1 MTAMSRSRN
10 DAKNGKIDAALFGR
24 LILVLMRLT
33 LGAWMINSGLS
44 HWLTNW
50 GYPPIFPQPLGS
62 LPASNQMLVTLLE
75 TGVFDVVKACELL
88 AGVLLLLDL
97 FVPFALAM
105 TLPIS
110 FMVFFN
116 AIVLNLRYGLIFST
130 SMSVWCLYL
139 NLILILAYL
148 RYYLPM
154 LTCRAP
160 LGSLE
165 DFKGLPTVFAS
176 CQEERR
182 ST

>member
-1 MTAMSRSRN
+1 MIALGN
-10 DAKNGKIDAALFGR
+10 AKNSATKGKIDAASVGR
-24 LILVLMRLT
+24 LTLTLMRLT

-50 GYPPIFPQPLGS
+50 GFPPIFPQPLGS
-62 LPASNQMLVTLLE
+62 LPASNQMLVTLIE

-110 FMVFFN
+110 FMVFYN
-116 AIVLNLRYGLIFST
+116 AIVLNLRYSLIFST
-130 SMSVWCLYL
+130 SMSVLCLYM
-139 NLILILAYL
+139 NVILILAYL

-154 LTCRAP
+154 LSCRAS

-165 DFKGLPTVFAS
+165 DFKQLPTVFAS
-176 CQEERR
+176 RQEERR

>member
-1 MTAMSRSRN
+1 MTNSRN
-10 DAKNGKIDAALFGR
+10 DARHGKIDAALLGR
-24 LILVLMRLT
+24 LILILMRLT
-33 LGAWMINSGLS
+33 LGAWMINSGMS

-75 TGVFDVVKACELL
+75 TGVFDMVKACELI

-110 FMVFFN
+110 IMVFFN
-116 AIVLNLRYGLIFST
+116 AIVLNLRYSLLFST

-139 NLILILAYL
+139 NVILMLAYL

-154 LTCRAP
+154 LTCRAR
-160 LGSLE
+160 LGSLQ
-165 DFKGLPTVFAS
+165 DFKRLPTIFAS

-182 ST
+182 DI

>member
-1 MTAMSRSRN
+1 MNVLGNVKIA
-10 DAKNGKIDAALFGR
+10 KIDAALIGR
-24 LILVLMRLT
+24 MMVTLMRLT

-50 GYPPIFPQPLGS
+50 GFPPIFPQPLGT
-62 LPASNQMLVTLLE
+62 LPASNAMLVTLLE
-75 TGVFDVVKACELL
+75 TGVFDIVKACELL
-88 AGVLLLLDL
+88 AGLLLLLDL

-165 DFKGLPTVFAS
+165 DFKRLPTVFAS

>member
-1 MTAMSRSRN
+1 MIAQTNAT
-10 DAKNGKIDAALFGR
+10 NGRIDAAVIGR
-24 LILVLMRLT
+24 LILTLMRLT

-62 LPASNQMLVTLLE
+62 LPASNAMLVTLIE

-88 AGVLLLLDL
+88 AGLLLLLDL

-110 FMVFFN
+110 FMVIFN
-116 AIVLNLRYGLIFST
+116 AIVLNLRYEMIFST

-139 NLILILAYL
+139 NVILILAYL

-154 LTCRAP
+154 LTCRAS
-160 LGSLE
+160 LGRLE
-165 DFKGLPTVFAS
+165 DFKQLPTVFAS
-176 CQEERR
+176 CPEERR
-182 ST
+182 SV

>member
-1 MTAMSRSRN
+1 MTAMAS
-10 DAKNGKIDAALFGR
+10 AKNDSKHGKFDAALFGR
-24 LILVLMRLT
+24 MIIALMRLT

-50 GYPPIFPQPLGS
+50 GYPPIFPQPLGT
-62 LPASNQMLVTLLE
+62 LPASNQMLVTLIE
-75 TGVFDVVKACELL
+75 TGVFDVVKACELI
-88 AGVLLLLDL
+88 AGLLLLLDL

-110 FMVFFN
+110 FMVIFN
-116 AIVLNLRYGLIFST
+116 AIVLNHRYEMILST

-154 LTCRAP
+154 LTCRAS
-160 LGSLE
+160 LGTLE
-165 DFKGLPTVFAS
+165 DFKRLPTVFAS
-176 CQEERR
+176 GREERR

>member
-1 MTAMSRSRN
+1 MIAMSKARNDSRN
-10 DAKNGKIDAALFGR
+10 GIDAPLFGR
-24 LILVLMRLT
+24 LVLVLMRLT

-50 GYPPIFPQPLGS
+50 GFPPIFPQPLGS

-75 TGVFDVVKACELL
+75 TGVFDVVKACEML
-88 AGVLLLLDL
+88 AGLLLLLDL
-97 FVPFALAM
+97 FVPFALAI

-116 AIVLNLRYGLIFST
+116 AIVLNLRYSLIFST

-154 LTCRAP
+154 LTCRAS
-160 LGSLE
+160 LGRLE
-165 DFKGLPTVFAS
+165 DFKRLPTVFAS
-176 CQEERR
+176 YPDERH
-182 ST
+182 SA

>member
-1 MTAMSRSRN
+1 MSTPSL
-10 DAKNGKIDAALFGR
+10 AKKRLDAAIAGR
-24 LILVLMRLT
+24 LVITLMRLV

-44 HWLTNW
+44 HWLTNF
-50 GYPPIFPQPLGS
+50 GFPPIFPQPLGT
-62 LPASNQMLVTLLE
+62 LPASNAMLVTLIE
-75 TGVFDVVKACELL
+75 TGVFDIVKACELI
-88 AGVLLLLDL
+88 AGLLLLLDL

-116 AIVLNLRYGLIFST
+116 AIVLNLRFGMLLST

-139 NLILILAYL
+139 NVILILAYL

-154 LTCRAP
+154 LACGTSP
-160 LGSLE
+160 GGLE
-165 DFKGLPTVFAS
+165 DFKRLPAAVFTS
-176 CQEERR
+176 CSDEQR

>member
-1 MTAMSRSRN
+1 MIAQTNAT
-10 DAKNGKIDAALFGR
+10 NGRIDAAVIGR
-24 LILVLMRLT
+24 LILTLMRLT

-62 LPASNQMLVTLLE
+62 LPASNAMLVTLIE

-88 AGVLLLLDL
+88 AGLLLLLDL

-110 FMVFFN
+110 FMVIFN
-116 AIVLNLRYGLIFST
+116 AIVLNLRYGMIFST

-139 NLILILAYL
+139 NVILILAYL

-154 LTCRAP
+154 LTCRAS
-160 LGSLE
+160 LGSLK
-165 DFKGLPTVFAS
+165 DFKQLPTVFAS
-176 CQEERR
+176 CPEERR
-182 ST
+182 SV